1 MTAQGVVDT
10 VNWELFDQLTAGKG
24 WLNDHQR
31 AAGIGVSHSTLS
43 RLRGGQMKPGA
54 LVIAKTM
61 QALSGLGA
69 HVHEIF
75 PANEPGD
82 AYADQ
87 VRALV
92 DRAPVLNPSQ
102 REHIAILLAPLLDC
116 DKTPVGAP

>member
-1 MTAQGVVDT
+1 MTAHGVVDT

-54 LVIAKTM
+54 VFIAKTM
-61 QALSGLGA
+61 DALSRFGV
-69 HVHEIF
+69 HVHELF
-75 PANEPGD
+75 PSNQPGD
-82 AYADQ
+82 AFTDQ

-92 DRAPVLNPSQ
+92 DRAPVLSPNQ
-102 REHIAILLAPLLDC
+102 REQIATLVAPLLR
-116 DKTPVGAP
+116 TSEPVGAP